1 MTLEL
6 MGRRRFRRILDV
18 GCAGG
23 VFFPELGHR
32 CDKLF
37 AMDAHENL
45 KWTRELAV
53 KEGLQVNLARAVV
66 ETLPFRSG
74 SFDAVVCLSVLFYLG
89 AGLDKAIREL
99 ARVTSTEG
107 VILLGTPVESWITR
121 YAYRAFGYG
130 SVLGLHASNYHQIL
144 KSLQAQMQVVK
155 TVRWPSLFPL
165 DQCMYVCWACRK
177 R

>member
-6 MGRRRFRRILDV
+6 MGERHFRRILDV
-18 GCAGG
+18 GCAEGI
-23 VFFPELGHR
+23 FFPELARR

-37 AMDAHENL
+37 AMDVHENL
-45 KWTRELAV
+45 KWTQELAV
-53 KEGLQVNLARAVV
+53 KEGLQVNLARATV
-66 ETLPFRSG
+66 EALPFQSG

-107 VILLGTPVESWITR
+107 IILLGTPVESWITR
-121 YAYRAFGYG
+121 YAYRAFGFG
-130 SVLGLHASNYHQIL
+130 GVLRLHASNYRQIL
-144 KSLQAQMQVVK
+144 KALQAQMQVVK
-155 TVRWPSLFPL
+155 TVHWPFLLPL